1 MKYFLVFFL
10 PVLIFS
16 QQDNLSD
23 GTGSYRQYFDENKT
37 SRKHVLKNV
46 IGSRYYHEDYVN
58 TIINGKKILV
68 KFDAYSDLMEP
79 KFGPGYLP
87 YSNKLKLLLNKNET
101 WIAYNNKWLINIQ
114 RWGINLFIQADCRIC

>member
-1 MKYFLVFFL
+1 MKEIKKENKLSLFFSHNFLLIDLSNYKPMKYFLVFFL

-46 IGSRYYHEDYVN
+46 ML
-58 TIINGKKILV
+58 KIL
-68 KFDAYSDLMEP
+68 S
-79 KFGPGYLP
+79 
-87 YSNKLKLLLNKNET
+87 
-101 WIAYNNKWLINIQ
+101 
-114 RWGINLFIQADCRIC
+114 

>member
-37 SRKHVLKNV
+37 SRKHVLKMLFAL
-46 IGSRYYHEDYVN
+46 D
-58 TIINGKKILV
+58 IIIKIMLTQLSMGKR
-68 KFDAYSDLMEP
+68 F
-79 KFGPGYLP
+79 
-87 YSNKLKLLLNKNET
+87 
-101 WIAYNNKWLINIQ
+101 WLSSM
-114 RWGINLFIQADCRIC
+114 LTVT